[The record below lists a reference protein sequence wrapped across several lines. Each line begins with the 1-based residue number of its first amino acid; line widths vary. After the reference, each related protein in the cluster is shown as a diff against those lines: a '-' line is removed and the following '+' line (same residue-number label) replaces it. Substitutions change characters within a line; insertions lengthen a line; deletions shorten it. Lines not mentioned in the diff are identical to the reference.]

1 MPITLVRLDPIDVA
15 AWERAASGQIF
26 EELLEHILT
35 DDAEGSER
43 YSTEGHSEESPKSMI
58 PGRDIRRPPVVAP
71 AEPAGRAMP
80 KHEDRSVR

>member
-35 DDAEGSER
+35 DDAEDSER
-43 YSTEGHSEESPKSMI
+43 FSTEGRRSE
-58 PGRDIRRPPVVAP
+58 
-71 AEPAGRAMP
+71 
-80 KHEDRSVR
+80 